1 MVRATD
7 YNRAIRGASKSQHR
21 VGTARDRVLV
31 GGSIRD
37 LVRLDAQLATTVLGF
52 TPEQQRVLQQWR
64 RRHGLDE
71 RAFTR
76 SIYGEPFSMRGVGWT
91 GMSVRVDGGIGQYR
105 TFVHSDNR
113 GVRARWNG

>member
-1 MVRATD
+1 M
-7 YNRAIRGASKSQHR
+7 IEI
-21 VGTARDRVLV
+21 V
-31 GGSIRD
+31 GGIDACTLRRELRD
-37 LVRLDAQLATTVLGF
+37 AFEKFGF